1 MCKLEWV
8 VEGQVITGEEEQ
20 FTVDMEELDEDGD
33 QFTSVFTTLTMLP
46 QENKHKQ
53 LSATCRFSIFGS
65 LFLSADLLLSVS
77 VQFVPPINC
86 LLCRVKSYGNDFT
99 IDLSSSSSITIE
111 CEKMLSKL
119 LVPSLIFLS
128 RYKLVLYRCTWHT

>member
-1 MCKLEWV
+1 MCQLEWV

-33 QFTSVFTTLTMLP
+33 QFTSAFTTLTMLP

-65 LFLSADLLLSVS
+65 LSLSAGSAVCSICSSDQL
-77 VQFVPPINC
+77 PPLQSEELWQRFYC
-86 LLCRVKSYGNDFT
+86 
-99 IDLSSSSSITIE
+99 
-111 CEKMLSKL
+111 
-119 LVPSLIFLS
+119 
-128 RYKLVLYRCTWHT
+128 

>member
-1 MCKLEWV
+1 MCELEWV

-33 QFTSVFTTLTMLP
+33 QFTSVFTTLTLLP
-46 QENKHKQ
+46 QENKQKQ

-99 IDLSSSSSITIE
+99 VDLSSSSSITIE
-111 CEKMLSKL
+111 CEKMFSKFV
-119 LVPSLIFLS
+119 VPSTFLS
-128 RYKLVLYRCTWHT
+128 ILTCPK